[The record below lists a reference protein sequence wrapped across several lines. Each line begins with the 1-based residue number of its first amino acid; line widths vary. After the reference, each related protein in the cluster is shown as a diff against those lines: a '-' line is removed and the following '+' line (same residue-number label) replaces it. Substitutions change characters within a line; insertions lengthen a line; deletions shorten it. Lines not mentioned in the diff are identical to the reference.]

1 MKEDLIFKFI
11 KELCRYA
18 GEEET
23 FAESFWKKLQE
34 DNEICEEFSY
44 YIEHGNFACKAKVAG
59 YTVVDVMVWQMD
71 HFKARLDRDNS
82 GTRQNGDRMLLL
94 AFDTLLNMILIDN
107 NYMVVFVYDLHKNEK
122 FCLNIC
128 PS

>member
-1 MKEDLIFKFI
+1 MKQDLIFKFI

-23 FAESFWKKLQE
+23 FAENFWKKLQE
-34 DNEICEEFSY
+34 DDEIREEFSY
-44 YIEHGNFACKAKVAG
+44 YIEHRNFACKAKVAG

-94 AFDTLLNMILIDN
+94 AFDTLLNMRKEPDKYIRKMSEETGTD
-107 NYMVVFVYDLHKNEK
+107 YPDKY
-122 FCLNIC
+122 
-128 PS
+128 